1 MLRNHQRRLSIVS
14 TAAFFIGRPLLPAAR
29 PLSLHSPHKHDWRIT
44 NVWQFAVIARNRQA
58 INQLKKSDYCLR
70 WNSRHA

>member
-14 TAAFFIGRPLLPAAR
+14 TAAFFIGR

-58 INQLKKSDYCLR
+58 INQLKKSDYCFR